1 MKETYNLLNSENN
14 NNNLLMIKKYRMH
27 GNNLCNHAGYSQTG
41 GSKIMGH
48 GKVLVIS
55 VMVLGLL
62 GFAIKKVLK
71 AG

>member
-1 MKETYNLLNSENN
+1 
-14 NNNLLMIKKYRMH
+14 MH

-41 GSKIMGH
+41 GGKIMGH

-55 VMVLGLL
+55 VVVLGLL